1 MGWSEERRA
10 NRVTEAQIRT
20 QERAAAANV
29 RIAERAAVARE
40 RRADEAA
47 RAEQARVTRDER
59 VARRSARVAAV
70 RGWLAGRVV
79 ELLIY
84 PVALLSFVLAAPAMA
99 VWGRQVYGGGLGV
112 LLPGITEL
120 GMWAFAIA
128 VVVSRRRAPDR
139 PVAWLQAGVG
149 VFAAVAF
156 GANLLHGLSAGWQV
170 GIVMGVVS
178 VAGVAAHQLTLA
190 APVRSRTE
198 RHAARI
204 ERAAARKVTR
214 VRRAA
219 VAHAVAEIDPDG
231 RARLVYAPGRYVLT
245 RTGVRRRTRLEA
257 AIVPGLPVTGA
268 SADWDRELADLLAS
282 TGTATATG
290 QAPGVE
296 ADPTDAESTG
306 AGVAT
311 LDPGPD
317 LHESTPGRGRV
328 DRKPG
333 RSIDQLRAELAFAIE
348 AGTVNPWSAESIRKA
363 LRCGARSAR
372 RLRDDYR
379 KDHQ

>member
-1 MGWSEERRA
+1 MSWGEERRA
-10 NRVTEAQIRT
+10 NRVTDAQIRN

-29 RIAERAAVARE
+29 RITERAALGRE

-47 RAEQARVTRDER
+47 RAEQARATRD
-59 VARRSARVAAV
+59 RRAARVAAV
-70 RGWLAGRVV
+70 RAWFAGRVV

-84 PVALLSFVLAAPAMA
+84 PVAVLSFVLAAPAMA
-99 VWGRQVYGGGLGV
+99 VWGHQVYGSALGV

-128 VVVSRRRAPDR
+128 VVVSRRRSPDR
-139 PVAWLQAGVG
+139 PVVWLQAGVG

-156 GANLLHGLSAGWQV
+156 GANLLHGLTSGWQV
-170 GIVMGVVS
+170 GMVMGVVS
-178 VAGVAAHQLTLA
+178 VAGVVAHQLTLA
-190 APVRSRTE
+190 APVRSRAE
-198 RHAARI
+198 RQTARI
-204 ERAAARKVTR
+204 ERAAARKVTQ

-219 VAHAVAEIDPDG
+219 VAHAVAEIDRDG

-257 AIVPGLPVTGA
+257 AIVPGLPVAGE

-290 QAPGVE
+290 QAPVVDPDP
-296 ADPTDAESTG
+296 ADDESTG
-306 AGVAT
+306 GGVAT
-311 LDPGPD
+311 ADPGPD
-317 LHESTPGRGRV
+317 LHESTPDRGRI

-333 RSIDQLRAELAFAIE
+333 RSLDQLRAQLADAIE

-363 LRCGARSAR
+363 LRCSAKSAR
-372 RLRDDYR
+372 QLRDDYR